1 MISYFSSEKTEKYL
15 EEEKEDL
22 CLLLFLDSFC
32 LRLICPTQSN
42 LKCIRL
48 PGDCLVGGSMIKLG
62 SDMALKSDSNGS
74 NIHLEFVEF

>member
-1 MISYFSSEKTEKYL
+1 MISYFYEKTEKYL

-22 CLLLFLDSFC
+22 CLLFLDSFC

-42 LKCIRL
+42 LRCIRL
-48 PGDCLVGGSMIKLG
+48 PGDCLVGGSMIILG

-74 NIHLEFVEF
+74 NILLEFVEF